1 METEE
6 AAKTQRK
13 GCGAIDDNNNNNN
26 NNNDNVKVR
35 KAIPV
40 TGLGGL

>member
-1 METEE
+1 MEVPCSD
-6 AAKTQRK
+6 AAKLLKYVNGIINRSK
-13 GCGAIDDNNNNNN
+13 KN
-26 NNNDNVKVR
+26 

>member
-1 METEE
+1 MQTPIIKNIEKYDT
-6 AAKTQRK
+6 
-13 GCGAIDDNNNNNN
+13 I
-26 NNNDNVKVR
+26 VKK

>member
-1 METEE
+1 MNGKLLSGGFRVITCKSKE
-6 AAKTQRK
+6 KK
-13 GCGAIDDNNNNNN
+13 
-26 NNNDNVKVR
+26 K

>member
-1 METEE
+1 MSTGDWSPYDYLPIYSDII
-6 AAKTQRK
+6 KSK
-13 GCGAIDDNNNNNN
+13 N
-26 NNNDNVKVR
+26 